1 MRARFPAGLGS
12 LAPDGHEGARSQQI
26 SLTMNTYAHVRP
38 KIERDAVDAASKRRF
53 G

>member
-1 MRARFPAGLGS
+1 VRDFLLALGGS
-12 LAPDGHEGARSQQI
+12 LRTVMKVLGHSQI